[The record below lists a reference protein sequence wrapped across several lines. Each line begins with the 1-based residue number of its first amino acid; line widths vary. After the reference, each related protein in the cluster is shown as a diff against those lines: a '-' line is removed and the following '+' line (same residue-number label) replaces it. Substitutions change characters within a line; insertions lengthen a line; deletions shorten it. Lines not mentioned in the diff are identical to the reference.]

1 MGGPFPCRAAHPL
14 SAQEA
19 SCAGRELLAASPS
32 PGTGTP
38 EGSPTGGQG
47 SEWILESSREER
59 RAADQGSRLLDL
71 ELGGHRW
78 LPEAQGP
85 ASLGAVLGPVG
96 LHKPQLLPVAGQWS
110 PVQTSGGLV
119 LVFEDLPPEA
129 LGPLCEGFCIF
140 CFSWIKLGT
149 GGRIRLEDAWDE
161 CVLGHSPVGQLQPW
175 DLGSHPGLSL
185 EAGNAWCHW
194 GAEVLLPMDQN
205 VPGLRL
211 VSIRGTARTRA
222 SSLGEAHT
230 ATVQP
235 GPARAAPCP
244 LHSQSPSAGAE
255 PGSRAWLLGE
265 NTGGSG
271 RRAWE
276 ATCRKRLP
284 DRARLALPLAPSPT
298 SSGF

>member
-1 MGGPFPCRAAHPL
+1 MCREGAPGCPPF
-14 SAQEA
+14 
-19 SCAGRELLAASPS
+19 

-47 SEWILESSREER
+47 SGWILESSREER
-59 RAADQGSRLLDL
+59 RAAEQGSGLLDL
-71 ELGGHRW
+71 ELGGHRG
-78 LPEAQGP
+78 LPEARGP
-85 ASLGAVLGPVG
+85 AYLGAALGPVR
-96 LHKPQLLPVAGQWS
+96 LRKPQPLPVAGQWS
-110 PVQTSGGLV
+110 PVQASGGLV

-129 LGPLCEGFCIF
+129 LEGFCIF
-140 CFSWIKLGT
+140 CFSWIKLST

-161 CVLGHSPVGQLQPW
+161 RVLGHSPLGQLQPW

-185 EAGNAWCHW
+185 EAGNAWCRW
-194 GAEVLLPMDQN
+194 GAEVLMPK

-255 PGSRAWLLGE
+255 LGSRAWLLGE
-265 NTGGSG
+265 NTGGGG